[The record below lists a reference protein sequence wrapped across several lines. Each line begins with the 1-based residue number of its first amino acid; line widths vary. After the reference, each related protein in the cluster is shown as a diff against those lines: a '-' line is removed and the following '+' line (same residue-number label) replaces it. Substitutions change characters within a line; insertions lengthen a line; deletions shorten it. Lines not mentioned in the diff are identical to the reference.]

1 MSTKAFNSTPK
12 RLVEKDGVLKL
23 EVIENYTP
31 ASSEIPGETVQKM
44 NDGFAERVEALKS
57 TFLRAK

>member
-31 ASSEIPGETVQKM
+31 ANPEIPGETIQKM
-44 NDGFAERVEALKS
+44 NDSFAKKVEALKS
-57 TFLRAK
+57 SLLKAK